1 MDTSAFIKRAS
12 LKHGERYDYSLSVY
26 TKMHDQIEILCKE
39 HGSFFQK
46 ACNHVNGAGCPS
58 CNGGTVVSVED
69 FLTRAGEKFGEKFS
83 YDCKDYINIY
93 SKILVICPTHGEK
106 KVTARSHLMSEY
118 GCPKCARKIG
128 ASRRANDFNSF
139 LEKALA
145 LHGDKYSYT
154 PCILTNNRT
163 KVDIFC
169 PEHGAF
175 TQTVNSHLNGAG
187 CKDCGYL
194 AAGGSGGINFTNIER
209 DVNLAS
215 KPAKLYLAD
224 LSKDGEHFYKV
235 GITTQGSVVDRCRG
249 FTPYKYKIVQIFE
262 GSVEEMFE
270 LEQLILSSVD
280 KYKPAHYFGGHTEC
294 FKSHVLNLQRLTS

>member
-58 CNGGTVVSVED
+58 CNGGIVVSVED
-69 FLTRAGEKFGEKFS
+69 FLTKAGEKFGEKFS

-118 GCPKCARKIG
+118 GCSKCASKIG

-154 PCILTNNRT
+154 PCVLTNNRT

-169 PEHGAF
+169 PEHGDF
-175 TQTVNSHLNGAG
+175 TQTVNRHLSGSG
-187 CKDCGYL
+187 CRECGYL
-194 AAGGSGGINFTNIER
+194 TAGGTGSINFTNLGR
-209 DVNLAS
+209 DASLAG
-215 KPAKLYLAD
+215 KAAKLYLVKLD
-224 LSKDGEHFYKV
+224 SITEHFYKV
-235 GITTQGSVVDRCRG
+235 GITTQGSVKDRCRN
-249 FTPYKYKIVQIFE
+249 FSPYSCSIIQVIDGTLEDMY
-262 GSVEEMFE
+262 E

-280 KYKPAHYFGGHTEC
+280 RYEPQTYFAGHTEC
-294 FKSHVLNLQRLTS
+294 FKSSINLQELTA